1 MKLQRRVTLES
12 DQPVVQPRWPIHNG
26 VTHGFRMWM
35 PGTSHCQKLVDERM
49 IIAVRNAKDAACIA
63 RPDVHAHEN

>member
-1 MKLQRRVTLES
+1 MR
-12 DQPVVQPRWPIHNG
+12 
-26 VTHGFRMWM
+26 M

-63 RPDVHAHEN
+63 RPDVLAQEN